1 MCADGQFAN
10 AKVVSGVGKRLQM
23 WQVVQLRARQRVC
36 GHMDGRGGGGGGGGG
51 GAGMGGA

>member
-51 GAGMGGA
+51 AGMGGA